1 MSAHECDKHGPGT
14 VTCYMNHGCRCE
26 RCRHAHTLHH
36 KQWRWRIHSGVATS
50 VHPSGP
56 ARRLQALST
65 LGWSRRQLADRAGIG
80 SAHIGRLT
88 HGVGALV
95 FVTTAERVARAYAE
109 LWDKE
114 PPGPAS
120 AIARARNHAARQGWA
135 PPAAWDDGDG
145 PHGIDNPD
153 ATPVGVRGEYEP
165 KRDLLAEVDHLR
177 FCGLSLH
184 EISRRLD
191 VTVGAIERAW
201 LRDGRRDF
209 YAAMGASSAA

>member
-1 MSAHECDKHGPGT
+1 M
-14 VTCYMNHGCRCE
+14 
-26 RCRHAHTLHH
+26 
-36 KQWRWRIHSGVATS
+36 
-50 VHPSGP
+50 
-56 ARRLQALST
+56 
-65 LGWSRRQLADRAGIG
+65 
-80 SAHIGRLT
+80 

-114 PPGPAS
+114 PPGPPS

-209 YAAMGASSAA
+209 YAAMGASSAGMTETRAYTLGQTRAGRWWVDGAYSSPRVHSAQPGPAWKGRQGVRRLPVLAGPALTRGAR